1 MKVPALLAL
10 LSVTACAV
18 EIRQPEVALADVRR
32 IYVEQLG
39 GGKTSDQFRDM
50 LIAAIQSSGLFSIT
64 ENQARAD
71 AVLKGSGDDLIFT
84 ELHSTNDSIGVHT
97 NASSGSSSRALN
109 SGVSSDSSLGLG
121 VTDSEASRIQER
133 RHEATGSVRLIGK
146 DGDVIWSTTQESGG
160 GKFKSAMAD
169 VADKIVHQL
178 SEETRKMRDLV
189 ALTKTTAPAAAA
201 TARPAESPAQPA
213 PQGEDP
219 DGPPRLVRR
228 DPPPAQDRRSGE

>member
-1 MKVPALLAL
+1 MKILVLFAL
-10 LSVTACAV
+10 LSLTAFAV

-133 RHEATGSVRLIGK
+133 RHEATGSIRLIGK
-146 DGDVIWSTTQESGG
+146 DGDVIWSTTQESNGA
-160 GKFKSAMAD
+160 KFRGAMAD
-169 VADKIVHQL
+169 VADKIAKRL
-178 SEETRKMRDLV
+178 IDETLRARDL
-189 ALTKTTAPAAAA
+189 AKAAAAA
-201 TARPAESPAQPA
+201 TPVPVSTH
-213 PQGEDP
+213 
-219 DGPPRLVRR
+219 
-228 DPPPAQDRRSGE
+228 